1 MNNIQSD
8 IFTEQLVKIEFTGK
22 LKRMVIT
29 IWVCCIL
36 MAVGLVVYSI
46 INPTFSAIYVFI
58 AAVCV
63 YLGYFLTSRAN
74 AEFEYIN
81 TNGEIDID
89 RIINGKKRQT
99 MATFNCNAILNI
111 EKYDSKKHIANK
123 SNPNL
128 YFGCTPNENSLV
140 LTIRKPRGGSYRVVL
155 DLNDE
160 FKNSMKR
167 YLSYELKNKL

>member
-1 MNNIQSD
+1 MI
-8 IFTEQLVKIEFTGK
+8 IA
-22 LKRMVIT
+22 
-29 IWVCCIL
+29 IWVCCVL
-36 MAVGLVVYSI
+36 MAAGLIAYSI
-46 INPTFSAIYVFI
+46 INPTFSAIYVLI
-58 AAVCV
+58 AAICI
-63 YLGYFLTSRAN
+63 YLGYFMTSRAN

-99 MATFNCNAILNI
+99 MATFNCNSIADI
-111 EKYDSKKHIANK
+111 EKYDAKKHIANK

-128 YFGCTPNENSLV
+128 YFGCTPKEDSLV
-140 LTIRKPRGGSYRVVL
+140 LTVRKAKGGTYRVVL
-155 DLNDE
+155 DLNDD

>member
-36 MAVGLVVYSI
+36 MAVGLIAYSI
-46 INPTFSAIYVFI
+46 VNPTFSAIYVLI
-58 AAVCV
+58 AAVCI

-99 MATFNCNAILNI
+99 MATFNCNTILNI

-128 YFGCTPNENSLV
+128 YFGCTPKDNSLV
-140 LTIRKPRGGSYRVVL
+140 LTIRKPRGGSYSVVL
-155 DLNDE
+155 DLNEE

-167 YLSYELKNKL
+167 YLSYDLKNKL